1 MQFSSVFLIAFA
13 AVAVSAGE
21 LRMVRRAAAEKPAK
35 VLAGNPTISITGTG
49 ADDVAAKPDACGTV
63 TPTGQNPQTVCIKKV
78 TATGFDATVKDT
90 VTKTVEKCSVE
101 GKEGACGTAG
111 AGAKLSNLADGN

>member
-1 MQFSSVFLIAFA
+1 MQFSNVFLIAFA

-21 LRMVRRAAAEKPAK
+21 LRMVRREKPAK
-35 VLAGNPTISITGTG
+35 VLDGNPKIEITGTG
-49 ADDVAAKPDACGTV
+49 ADNVPAKPDACGTV

-78 TATGFDATVKDT
+78 TATGFDATVKDK
-90 VTKTVEKCSVE
+90 VTKKVEKCTVE

-111 AGAKLSNLADGN
+111 AGAKLSNLADA